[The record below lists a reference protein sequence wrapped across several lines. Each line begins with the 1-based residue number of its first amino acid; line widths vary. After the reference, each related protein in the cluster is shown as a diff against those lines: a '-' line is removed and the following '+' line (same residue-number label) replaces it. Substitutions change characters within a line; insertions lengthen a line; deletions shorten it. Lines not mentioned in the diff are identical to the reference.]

1 MVRRQMSSSLGL
13 AGVRGARRLRLLMS
27 LAVCSM
33 AVGSTLVVADGA
45 SAATLS
51 WSKAQ
56 ALTSESGVKMS
67 SIACPASTQCTAVW
81 AIEGEVHHETQ
92 GEILEVTF
100 NPLSL
105 SSAHAAGISVI
116 KGAGAEEIK
125 VDGVSCPSL
134 TQCTAIDHNAEEIT
148 FEPQNGT
155 VVTDS
160 VIDNHDGREMH
171 GISCVSEAECVLVDL
186 DGQESFD
193 PQKPVLGGSYKFSG
207 GFWTALTCVPA
218 ETCVAVGGA
227 EIRGGEELTFPPSTD
242 TGSVDALSSAGLT
255 GVSCPSAEQCT
266 AVGNEK
272 TTGDALTFNP
282 AQPGSPEPAAI
293 DTGGAGL
300 LEAIA
305 CPSSTQCTAVDALGR
320 QVTFN
325 PHTPGTP
332 EPSRIAGLGLVG
344 VACPSEEECVAI
356 DEAGQAFIGT
366 AGSQTSG
373 TGGNTGGNTAAG
385 SGSNTSS
392 SGSSSTPSSGS
403 TVTEHDTP
411 RAKQVKVANS
421 DELSVALECV
431 GPQGQG
437 CQVIVHVE
445 VTETIEG
452 HKVKAVIAKRRVRH
466 VKVIVGTLSASI
478 AVGTSRTLVLK
489 LNAAGQKLLE
499 QRHSLPVHV
508 VVSQSSSGGA
518 PAASVTANNVTLKQ
532 PHKR

>member
-1 MVRRQMSSSLGL
+1 MVRRQISSSLGL
-13 AGVRGARRLRLLMS
+13 ACVRRARRLALSMS
-27 LAVCSM
+27 LAVCS
-33 AVGSTLVVADGA
+33 TLVLAGGA

-67 SIACPASTQCTAVW
+67 SIVCPASTQCTAVW
-81 AIEGEVHHETQ
+81 AIEGEVHHEAQ

-100 NPLSL
+100 NPQNL
-105 SSAHAAGISVI
+105 SSAHAAGITVV
-116 KGAGAEEIK
+116 KGAGAEGMK

-134 TQCTAIDHNAEEIT
+134 TQCTAIDKNAEEIT

-155 VVTDS
+155 VITDS

-171 GISCVSEAECVLVDL
+171 GVSCVSETECVLVDL

-207 GFWTALTCVPA
+207 GFWNALTCVPA
-218 ETCVAVGGA
+218 QTCVAVGGA

-282 AQPGSPEPAAI
+282 AQPGSPAPAVI
-293 DTGGAGL
+293 DTGSAGL

-305 CPSSTQCTAVDALGR
+305 CPSSTQCTAVDSLGYE
-320 QVTFN
+320 VTFN
-325 PHTPGTP
+325 PQTPGTP
-332 EPSRIAGLGLVG
+332 TPSRIAGLGLVAI
-344 VACPSEEECVAI
+344 ACPSEEECVAI

-373 TGGNTGGNTAAG
+373 AGGNTVGNTTTG
-385 SGSNTSS
+385 SSSTNS
-392 SGSSSTPSSGS
+392 SGSSSTSPTSGS
-403 TVTEHDTP
+403 ESSSKVTAKGTP
-411 RAKQVKVANS
+411 RAKHVKVANS

-445 VTETIEG
+445 ITETIEG
-452 HKVKAVIAKRRVRH
+452 HKVKAVSAKRHIRH
-466 VKVIVGTLSASI
+466 VRVIVGTLSATI
-478 AVGTSRTLVLK
+478 AAGTSRALVLE
-489 LNAAGQKLLE
+489 LNSTGRGLLE
-499 QRHSLPVHV
+499 KRHTLPVHV
-508 VVSQSSSGGA
+508 VVSQASSSGTLSS
-518 PAASVTANNVTLKQ
+518 SVTAANVTLKQ